1 MSGQLSQ
8 FEVMLYGNTRYQ
20 RAGWLIPL
28 FLRLSPLGRDDIVAH
43 TGISEGTAAK
53 YLDDLARLG
62 IIVRQGYHDGYVLA
76 AGGKQLVA
84 QSLLDTGAP
93 TAVVDADVVPAL
105 EDVKGS
111 NCTFDSVKESV
122 INTDSVINSDLTDDS
137 DQSSVTEQ
145 GAICTFEKII
155 THTDIL
161 FGDSVELN
169 GLGKRD
175 FNFTLGWIA
184 QAWNQMGNGRLRSPA
199 GLVYAKLKRATDRP
213 QKKYFE
219 DPTRYLPDE
228 YLVAI
233 GLEPRHAQP
242 AQEPE
247 DEVEYVDTRAHVD
260 ETVTDGVRARFDA
273 AMQAWEARVGKLK
286 GVEAS
291 LYHSWAEGCFP
302 VHFENDKLQVGVLN
316 DVVRDHL
323 TKRATKIM
331 ADLLEWDV
339 EFVVAVE
346 TEGEDA

>member
-1 MSGQLSQ
+1 MNAQVTQ
-8 FEVMLYGNTRYQ
+8 FEIMLYGNVRYQ

-28 FLRLSPLGRDDIVAH
+28 FLRVSPLGRDDVVEC
-43 TGISEGTAAK
+43 TGISEATAAK
-53 YLDDLARLG
+53 YLGDLAQLG

-84 QSLLDTGAP
+84 QELLEAGAP
-93 TAVVDADVVPAL
+93 TAVVVEPA
-105 EDVKGS
+105 ESFKGAI
-111 NCTFDSVKESV
+111 CTFDSVKESV
-122 INTDSVINSDLTDDS
+122 INTDSVINSDLTEDS

-161 FGDSVELN
+161 FGDAVELN

-184 QAWNQMGNGRLRSPA
+184 QAYNQQGNGRLRSPA
-199 GLVYAKLKRATDRP
+199 ALVYAKLKRATDRP

-219 DPTRYLPDE
+219 DPTKHLPDD

-260 ETVTDGVRARFDA
+260 ETVTDQVRARFDA

-286 GVEAS
+286 GAEAA
-291 LYHSWAEGCFP
+291 LYHSWAEGSFP
-302 VHFENDKLQVGVLN
+302 VHFEDNQLQVGVLN
-316 DVVRDHL
+316 GAVRDYL
-323 TKRATKIM
+323 AQRATKIM
-331 ADLLEWDV
+331 TDLIGWDV

-346 TEGEDA
+346 TEDEDA